1 MSASEFAGDF
11 YKLFVGNRGF
21 YVEHPFDIDE
31 KKKKSSDKV
40 ASEAY
45 FKDGEVTETLYERHL
60 EGAKGLGICP
70 INESNKCKFG
80 VIDIDDYSANYSRL
94 VDTIYEYSLPIFPFR
109 TKSGGMHLYVFFK
122 KEVAAK
128 SVVESLESVCSYLGL
143 KETFVSRGKTKVEII
158 PKQVRL
164 AAGGHGATITLP
176 YFRCHKPKSYLYGQ
190 NMSEIGIEGA
200 IKAIRTGATS
210 IEEMD
215 DALKSLPYSDAPKCI
230 QTILLG
236 PSLEKDSGR
245 NNFLFSCAVYLK
257 KKHGDG
263 FFDKLQELNNTL
275 IDPLDEVSLKKTAES
290 VRANEYNYKCK
301 DVPCEQFCDRAVCSK
316 REFGVGKEK
325 GHFTGLDYGT
335 LTRYKS
341 EEPYYV
347 WELRRQDDTNPY
359 KKITFKSAA
368 QLMDQKYFAS
378 VCIDQLSFAPT
389 TMDNFRWTKVLNTC
403 LEKVVEQEI
412 KMSTDTSS
420 MAEIKNAFYEYLS
433 QKKTRR
439 DMPYQI
445 KLGLVHCVDDRL
457 YFTHKGFQDYLEVA
471 KLRLVQSNLREVLLS
486 FGATEDTLQYKSKR
500 GVDMSVPCWMKKVD
514 DRLRELTDYFSDV
527 IEGDIGVI
535 ESEKDKDQGD
545 MTDREDDSRDDE
557 DALEGDDDTLF

>member
-1 MSASEFAGDF
+1 M
-11 YKLFVGNRGF
+11 
-21 YVEHPFDIDE
+21 
-31 KKKKSSDKV
+31 
-40 ASEAY
+40 
-45 FKDGEVTETLYERHL
+45 
-60 EGAKGLGICP
+60 
-70 INESNKCKFG
+70 
-80 VIDIDDYSANYSRL
+80 
-94 VDTIYEYSLPIFPFR
+94 
-109 TKSGGMHLYVFFK
+109 
-122 KEVAAK
+122 
-128 SVVESLESVCSYLGL
+128 
-143 KETFVSRGKTKVEII
+143 
-158 PKQVRL
+158 
-164 AAGGHGATITLP
+164 
-176 YFRCHKPKSYLYGQ
+176 
-190 NMSEIGIEGA
+190 
-200 IKAIRTGATS
+200 
-210 IEEMD
+210 
-215 DALKSLPYSDAPKCI
+215 
-230 QTILLG
+230 
-236 PSLEKDSGR
+236 
-245 NNFLFSCAVYLK
+245 
-257 KKHGDG
+257 
-263 FFDKLQELNNTL
+263 
-275 IDPLDEVSLKKTAES
+275 
-290 VRANEYNYKCK
+290 
-301 DVPCEQFCDRAVCSK
+301 CSK

-545 MTDREDDSRDDE
+545 MTEKEDDSRDDE